1 MVKWSKKMFVNHIN
15 ETCENDVAMI
25 CLELIDFSEKTSDEL
40 SWGTGEDFGTMTY
53 RCNSDYG
60 LLPLFRLSSN
70 GKINLQLNF
79 LRSKKLH
86 KQVLQDMIIKFESN
100 FLRDY
105 DQESYPS
112 DSYEP
117 LEDLICTNKQLH
129 SFMKAIEGCTYRLKQ

>member
-79 LRSKKLH
+79 LRSKNLH

>member
-1 MVKWSKKMFVNHIN
+1 MVKWSKKAFVDHIN
-15 ETCENDVAMI
+15 KTCENDVAMI

-40 SWGTGEDFGTMTY
+40 SWGTGDDFGTMTY

-79 LRSKKLH
+79 LR
-86 KQVLQDMIIKFESN
+86 
-100 FLRDY
+100 DY

-117 LEDLICTNKQLH
+117 LENLICTNKQLH
-129 SFMKAIEGCTYRLKQ
+129 SFMKTIEGCTYRLKQ

>member
-1 MVKWSKKMFVNHIN
+1 MFINHIN
-15 ETCENDVAMI
+15 ETCENDVVMI

-70 GKINLQLNF
+70 GKINFQLNF
-79 LRSKKLH
+79 LRSKNLH
-86 KQVLQDMIIKFESN
+86 KQVLQDMIIKFESI

-105 DQESYPS
+105 DKESYPS

-129 SFMKAIEGCTYRLKQ
+129 LFMKAIEGCIYRLKQ

>member
-1 MVKWSKKMFVNHIN
+1 MAKWSKKMFINHIN
-15 ETCENDVAMI
+15 ETCENDVVMI

-70 GKINLQLNF
+70 GKINFQLNF
-79 LRSKKLH
+79 LRSKNLH
-86 KQVLQDMIIKFESN
+86 KQVLQDMIIKFESI

-105 DQESYPS
+105 DKESYPS

-129 SFMKAIEGCTYRLKQ
+129 LFMKAIEGCIYRLKQ

>member
-1 MVKWSKKMFVNHIN
+1 MVKWSKKAFVDHIN
-15 ETCENDVAMI
+15 KTCENDVAMI

-40 SWGTGEDFGTMTY
+40 SWGTGDDFGTMTY
-53 RCNSDYG
+53 RCNSDHG
-60 LLPLFRLSSN
+60 LLPLFRLSSH

-79 LRSKKLH
+79 LRGKNLH

-105 DQESYPS
+105 DEESYPS

-129 SFMKAIEGCTYRLKQ
+129 SFMKTIEGCTYRLKQ

>member
-1 MVKWSKKMFVNHIN
+1 MGKWSKKMFVNHIN

-40 SWGTGEDFGTMTY
+40 SWGTGDDFGTMTY

>member
-40 SWGTGEDFGTMTY
+40 SWGTGDDFGTMTY

-79 LRSKKLH
+79 LRSKNLH

>member
-60 LLPLFRLSSN
+60 LLPLFRLSSH

-79 LRSKKLH
+79 LRSKNLH

-105 DQESYPS
+105 DKESYPS